1 MSSELVYHVNV
12 HARRGMRRVWV
23 FNMSRERLQA
33 EVVGPWLAQAPF
45 ELADE
50 DWEPR
55 LAELR
60 VLEGRRLV
68 GNELGLGEG
77 PNSAKRTAEDVTRRI
92 LEEAQAAATPTPA
105 AVPDAPVPTAPGASA
120 TGDGDPRT
128 ERIAARLLADLAA
141 LDGVSIDNEEA
152 LGLVTERLRILGLD

>member
-33 EVVGPWLAQAPF
+33 EVIGPWLAQVPF

-60 VLEGRRLV
+60 ILEGRRLV

-77 PNSAKRTAEDVTRRI
+77 PNSAERTAENVTRRI
-92 LEEAQAAATPTPA
+92 LEEAKATSPPPATPSPLASAGPPA
-105 AVPDAPVPTAPGASA
+105 A
-120 TGDGDPRT
+120 DGDPRT
-128 ERIAARLLADLAA
+128 ERIAARLLADLEA

-152 LGLVTERLRILGLD
+152 LGLVAERLRILGLD